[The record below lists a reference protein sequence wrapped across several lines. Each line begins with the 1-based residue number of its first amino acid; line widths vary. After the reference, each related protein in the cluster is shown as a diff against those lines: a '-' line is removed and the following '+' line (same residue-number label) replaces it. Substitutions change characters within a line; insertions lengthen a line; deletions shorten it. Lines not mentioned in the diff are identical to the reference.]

1 MSESSSG
8 KGSGKRRKSSGTPR
22 KSDSSSPSPVKSP
35 SVNYAKLSPIA
46 KKVRDVAADWHN
58 LIQRWEVLNAS
69 GASVANKIVNCKLAN
84 IESKDAAEMTVGQTS
99 AGSVAGAGGTGEAA
113 DADGMS
119 KELEV
124 FCNQLT
130 DTYNAMAKLW
140 EKMEK
145 LTSNLK
151 GQRELQ
157 QYQSDNDDSDPNIPF
172 QTWTIQHFY
181 EVSAELSEMYSKEL
195 KLKQAISENIAH
207 QSDRHTMMFLASSW
221 LHQPYIDNR
230 SEILLESMLVE
241 TGHR

>member
-35 SVNYAKLSPIA
+35 SVNYAKLSPMA

-69 GASVANKIVNCKLAN
+69 GASVSNKIVNCKLAN
-84 IESKDAAEMTVGQTS
+84 IESQDAAVVTVEQTS
-99 AGSVAGAGGTGEAA
+99 AGSTAGAGEAA

-119 KELEV
+119 KELEG

-130 DTYNAMAKLW
+130 DTYNAMAKLL
-140 EKMEK
+140 EKMKK

-151 GQRELQ
+151 GQWELQ
-157 QYQSDNDDSDPNIPF
+157 QYQSNKDEGESSILF
-172 QTWTIQHFY
+172 QTWPIQHFY
-181 EVSAELSEMYSKEL
+181 EVSVELSEMYSREL
-195 KLKQAISENIAH
+195 KLKQGISENIAH
-207 QSDRHTMMFLASSW
+207 RSDRHTMMFLASSW

-230 SEILLESMLVE
+230 SELLLESMLVE

>member
-35 SVNYAKLSPIA
+35 SVNYAKLSPTA

-58 LIQRWEVLNAS
+58 LIQRWEVLNTS
-69 GASVANKIVNCKLAN
+69 GASVTNKIVNCKLTN
-84 IESKDAAEMTVGQTS
+84 IESSDAAEMTVEQTS
-99 AGSVAGAGGTGEAA
+99 AVSAAGTGEA
-113 DADGMS
+113 ADGMS

-124 FCNQLT
+124 CCNQLT
-130 DTYNAMAKLW
+130 DTYKAMAKLW

-151 GQRELQ
+151 GQWELQ
-157 QYQSDNDDSDPNIPF
+157 QYQSDQDDSETSILF
-172 QTWTIQHFY
+172 QTWPIQHFY
-181 EVSAELSEMYSKEL
+181 EVSAELSEMYHKEL

-207 QSDRHTMMFLASSW
+207 LSDRHTMMFLASSW
-221 LHQPYIDNR
+221 LHQPYMGNR
-230 SEILLESMLVE
+230 RDILLESMLVE